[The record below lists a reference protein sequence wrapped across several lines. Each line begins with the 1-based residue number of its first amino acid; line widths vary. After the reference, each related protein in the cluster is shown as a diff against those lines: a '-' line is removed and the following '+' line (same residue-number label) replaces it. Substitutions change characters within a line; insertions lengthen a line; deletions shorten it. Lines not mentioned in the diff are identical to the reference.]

1 MTNRAINP
9 WASAVPK
16 LLLLLAALGLAAM
29 AQAQQAGIVTHLSG
43 TLSVK
48 RGDAPAKL
56 LSVKSEVKEGD
67 LLTTEAETYARIKFA
82 DDSEIVMRPGTQLK
96 INSYAFNPA
105 KPEND
110 NVLVSMLKGGMRA
123 VTGIIGHRSQD
134 KVNFSTVT
142 ATIGIRGTNWGALY
156 CQNDCGGIPTTSGQ
170 PPANGLH
177 VDVASGRIVVSNAAG
192 SQEFST
198 GQFGF
203 VAGPHAPPIIVPP
216 QQGVPV
222 PMPSAISQNKGSGQ
236 GIGKGQQGECAL

>member
-1 MTNRAINP
+1 MH
-9 WASAVPK
+9 
-16 LLLLLAALGLAAM
+16 GL
-29 AQAQQAGIVTHLSG
+29 
-43 TLSVK
+43 
-48 RGDAPAKL
+48 DC
-56 LSVKSEVKEGD
+56 
-67 LLTTEAETYARIKFA
+67 
-82 DDSEIVMRPGTQLK
+82 
-96 INSYAFNPA
+96 
-105 KPEND
+105 

-177 VDVASGRIVVSNAAG
+177 VDVASGRIVVTNSAG

-222 PMPSAISQNKGSGQ
+222 TMPSSISQNKGSGQ